1 MKQQRSS
8 PAAFDKQP
16 PAPRAA
22 GFFVLRSPLLAAQ
35 EFTGQDPLEALAD
48 PIVREA
54 LGRAS
59 PSLTEMA
66 ADPERA
72 TVAARLA
79 VERYLARMR
88 RRATPFS
95 LMAGYSVGQAGGES
109 APISLPAR
117 ETWRRIVRVDADCA
131 TAIIQSSMA
140 DHEQREKAQWI
151 RRSDLVILPDV
162 VRVTVR
168 DIHNREA
175 LVCADVV
182 RSEALDHA
190 FSLAEKPIAFDAIVD
205 GLKQFSPTAEQARS
219 YAHALIDR
227 GLLVPHA
234 LPSIAADDILA
245 TLQLAHRDLAQAA
258 HEVFST
264 RLDQNVDASLQRL
277 TAAIAQA
284 EQSDRADNLIFDL
297 VKPLVSGVIGDDVL
311 AEANAVLRVLQRTTG
326 PKDDA
331 RLAEFGEKFSELY
344 ETREVPLVEA
354 LDEIR
359 GIAFPVDARY
369 EGSNARLK
377 RWIFSVFERAC
388 REGAD
393 EIVLTDADIPTDE
406 LWQPSESFS
415 MMFKLARD
423 PVAIFEPSIH
433 VSPGTAYFARATS
446 FEPRL
451 KEAATS
457 LLRELVAQRSDADMA
472 EIVQFLPGKFAA
484 FGQIPRLMP
493 LELSLAARPADLA
506 TSIDVNDLLLSHHQA
521 GQFTLRS
528 IRTGRP
534 VLPRIIGAA
543 NLDRPDNTGLCRFLG
558 SIARYGMMGGG
569 WSWEGLEHSS
579 WLPRVRYGNHVLSA
593 QTWRLSGADSVALLA
608 ARTEAERRDAVA
620 RLRADRRLPRHISYR
635 ETGDNWLAVDLED
648 DWSVAA
654 WLDIAKSGMTV
665 TESFPVERSAVG
677 GANGAFHHELV
688 VPFLV
693 DPPNDAAD
701 KDEAVARLP
710 VAPPPIIP
718 LDQTFDRTVPGGDVL
733 YLTLYGDRN
742 ELLRITSELF
752 EFCIKPAIVGGELD
766 RWFFLPFST
775 RAAHVRIRCFASSE
789 SLYRLLAASHPILQA
804 HVDRRTLQSV
814 SIDTYDRE
822 TYRYGGAYG
831 LELAERVF
839 QASSEFAVE
848 FHDRFDIE
856 DATIAEIMAPWVGS
870 LRAILAATGMPV
882 AEQRDIA
889 QRAARL
895 YHREVPTPEGAAAL
909 PAPRSPDHLG
919 GDYYREVKAALRQPE
934 QVTPGYHDLVRKL
947 SIIFPLIREGIASGR
962 IAGRFD
968 RLLID
973 YLHVHSIRLLTT
985 WAREIQFE
993 ETGYHVLA
1001 RSLTTELHAPPAA
1014 TGPSEARGRPAAQS
1028 TG

>member
-1 MKQQRSS
+1 
-8 PAAFDKQP
+8 
-16 PAPRAA
+16 
-22 GFFVLRSPLLAAQ
+22 
-35 EFTGQDPLEALAD
+35 
-48 PIVREA
+48 
-54 LGRAS
+54 
-59 PSLTEMA
+59 
-66 ADPERA
+66 
-72 TVAARLA
+72 
-79 VERYLARMR
+79 
-88 RRATPFS
+88 
-95 LMAGYSVGQAGGES
+95 
-109 APISLPAR
+109 
-117 ETWRRIVRVDADCA
+117 
-131 TAIIQSSMA
+131 MA

-151 RRSDLVILPDV
+151 RRGDLVILPDV

-227 GLLVPHA
+227 GLLVPLA

-245 TLQLAHRDLAQAA
+245 TLQVAHRDLAQAA
-258 HEVFST
+258 REVLST
-264 RLDQNVDASLQRL
+264 RLGQNVDASIRRL

-297 VKPLVSGVIGDDVL
+297 VKPLDSGVIGDDIL
-311 AEANAVLRVLQRTTG
+311 AEANAVLRVLQRTIS
-326 PKDDA
+326 PKVDT
-331 RLAEFGEKFSELY
+331 RLTEFGEKFTELY
-344 ETREVPLVEA
+344 EAREVPLVEA

-359 GIAFPVDARY
+359 GISFPVDSRY
-369 EGSNARLK
+369 EGSNAKLK
-377 RWIFSVFERAC
+377 RWIFALFERAC
-388 REGAD
+388 RDGSD
-393 EIVLTDADIPTDE
+393 EIVLTDADIPADE

-423 PVAIFEPSIH
+423 PVGIFEPSIH

-451 KEAATS
+451 KEAAKTM
-457 LLRELVAQRSDADMA
+457 LRELAAQRPDAEMA
-472 EIVQFLPGKFAA
+472 EIVHFLPGKFAA

-569 WSWEGLEHSS
+569 WTWEGLEHSS
-579 WLPRVRYGNHVLSA
+579 WLPRVRYGNHVLSS
-593 QTWRLSGADSVALLA
+593 QTWRLSEAETAALLA
-608 ARTEAERRDAVA
+608 ARTEADRRDAVA

-648 DWSVAA
+648 DWSIAA

-665 TESFPVERSAVG
+665 AESFPVERSAVG

-688 VPFLV
+688 VPFLI
-693 DPPNDAAD
+693 DLPKDAANND
-701 KDEAVARLP
+701 KASARQP
-710 VAPPPIIP
+710 APAPPIIS

-752 EFCIKPAIVGGELD
+752 EFCIKPAIDDGNLD

-775 RAAHVRIRCFASSE
+775 RAGHVRIRCFGSSE

-804 HVDRRTLQSV
+804 HVDRRALQSV

-848 FHDRFDIE
+848 FHDQCDIE
-856 DATIAEIMAPWVGS
+856 DASINEILAPWVGS
-870 LRAILAATGMPV
+870 LRAILAATGMPI
-882 AEQRDIA
+882 ADQRDIA
-889 QRAARL
+889 QHAARL
-895 YHREVPTPEGAAAL
+895 YHREVPRPEGAAAL

-947 SIIFPLIREGIASGR
+947 SILFPLIREGIASGK

-1001 RSLTTELHAPPAA
+1001 RSLTTELHAPPAS
-1014 TGPSEARGRPAAQS
+1014 TGSTEVGPRPAPRA
-1028 TG
+1028 TV

>member
-1 MKQQRSS
+1 MKQQPSS
-8 PAAFDKQP
+8 PAASEKQSS
-16 PAPRAA
+16 PARAA
-22 GFFVLRSPLLAAQ
+22 GFFVLRSPILAAH
-35 EFTGQDPLEALAD
+35 ELTGQDPLEALAD

-59 PSLTEMA
+59 PSLLEMA

-72 TVAARLA
+72 TAAARLA

-95 LMAGYSVGQAGGES
+95 LMAGYSVGKAGGES

-140 DHEQREKAQWI
+140 DHEQREKVQWI
-151 RRSDLVILPDV
+151 RRGDLVILPDV

-168 DIHNREA
+168 DIHDRKA
-175 LVCADVV
+175 LVCADIV
-182 RSEALDHA
+182 RSEALDYA
-190 FSLAEKPIAFDAIVD
+190 FSLAEKPVAFDAIVD

-227 GLLVPHA
+227 GLLVPLA

-245 TLQLAHRDLAQAA
+245 TLQVTHRDLAQAA

-264 RLDQNVDASLQRL
+264 RLDQNVDASIQRL

-297 VKPLVSGVIGDDVL
+297 VKPLDSGVIGDDVI
-311 AEANAVLRVLQRTTG
+311 AEANAVLRVLQRTTS

-331 RLAEFGEKFSELY
+331 RLAEFGEKFNELY
-344 ETREVPLVEA
+344 ELREVPLVEA

-359 GIAFPVDARY
+359 GIGFPIDARY
-369 EGSNARLK
+369 EGSNAKLK

-388 REGAD
+388 RDGAD

-423 PVAIFEPSIH
+423 PVGIFEPSVH
-433 VSPGTAYFARATS
+433 ASPGTAYFARATS

-451 KEAATS
+451 KEAAKTM
-457 LLRELVAQRSDADMA
+457 LREVVAQRPDAEMA
-472 EIVQFLPGKFAA
+472 EIVHFLPGKFAA

-506 TSIDVNDLLLSHHQA
+506 TSIDVNDLLLSHRRG

-534 VLPRIIGAA
+534 VLPRTIGAA
-543 NLDRPDNTGLCRFLG
+543 NLDRPDNTSLCRFLG
-558 SIARYGMMGGG
+558 SLARYGVMSGG

-579 WLPRVRYGNHVLSA
+579 WLPRVRYGNHVLSS
-593 QTWRLSGADSVALLA
+593 QMWRLAGADTVALVA
-608 ARTEAERRDAVA
+608 AKTEVDRRDAVA

-635 ETGDNWLAVDLED
+635 ETADNWLAVDLED

-654 WLDIAKSGMTV
+654 WLDIAKDGMAV
-665 TESFPVERSAVG
+665 AESFPVERSAVG

-693 DPPNDAAD
+693 DPAKDLANKD
-701 KDEAVARLP
+701 KAVTRQPAP
-710 VAPPPIIP
+710 APPIVP

-733 YLTLYGDRN
+733 YLTLYGDKN

-752 EFCIKPAIVGGELD
+752 EFCIKPAIEDGHLD

-775 RAAHVRIRCFASSE
+775 RAAHVRIRCFGSSE
-789 SLYRLLAASHPILQA
+789 SLYRVLAASHPILQA
-804 HVDRRTLQSV
+804 YVDRRALQSV

-822 TYRYGGAYG
+822 TYRYGGPYG

-839 QASSEFAVE
+839 QASSEFAIE
-848 FHDRFDIE
+848 FHDQCDIE
-856 DATIAEIMAPWVGS
+856 DAKIPELMSPWVGS
-870 LRAILAATGMPV
+870 LRAILVATGIPI
-882 AEQRDIA
+882 AEQRDVA

-895 YHREVPTPEGAAAL
+895 YHREVPRPEGAAAL

-934 QVTPGYHDLVRKL
+934 RVTPGYHDLVRKL
-947 SIIFPLIREGIASGR
+947 STIFPLIREGIACGK
-962 IAGRFD
+962 IEGGFD

-1001 RSLTTELHAPPAA
+1001 RSLTTELHAPRAS
-1014 TGPSEARGRPAAQS
+1014 TGSTEAERRPAPRSAV
-1028 TG
+1028 